1 MGSSWATAG
10 CAVCM
15 NAKDSND
22 LGFWTSKA
30 YNLALG
36 TGSSAVVEFD
46 GTLLNSDE
54 PVKAVIAD
62 GKVELQKWWDASE
75 KQDSG
80 DIVNVAYKSITV
92 VYEYP
97 ITSVVLGDAN
107 GDGLLDNLDLV
118 CLCQHLIKDKFIDS
132 KFTEN
137 ADINKDNVID
147 IADLA
152 ILKQIIMGDKIA
164 LN

>member
-1 MGSSWATAG
+1 M
-10 CAVCM
+10 
-15 NAKDSND
+15 
-22 LGFWTSKA
+22 
-30 YNLALG
+30 
-36 TGSSAVVEFD
+36 
-46 GTLLNSDE
+46 
-54 PVKAVIAD
+54 
-62 GKVELQKWWDASE
+62 
-75 KQDSG
+75 
-80 DIVNVAYKSITV
+80 
-92 VYEYP
+92 YEYP

-132 KFTEN
+132 KFAEN
-137 ADINKDNVID
+137 ADINKDKVID